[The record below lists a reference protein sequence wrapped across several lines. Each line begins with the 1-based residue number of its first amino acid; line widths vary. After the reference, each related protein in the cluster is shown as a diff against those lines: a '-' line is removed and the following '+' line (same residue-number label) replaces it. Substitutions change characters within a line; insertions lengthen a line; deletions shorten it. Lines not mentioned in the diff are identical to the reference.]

1 MDIDYSILNPEQLEA
16 VQTTEGAVRV
26 IASAGSEKTKALT
39 DLRIKRTP
47 ATQNQQERDLLKLPE
62 CV

>member
-1 MDIDYSILNPEQLEA
+1 MCKKMVSRI
-16 VQTTEGAVRV
+16 
-26 IASAGSEKTKALT
+26 T

-47 ATQNQQERDLLKLPE
+47 ATKNQQEQDLLKLPE

>member
-1 MDIDYSILNPEQLEA
+1 VPAVSASGLASSGAGLFSFLANILMCKKS
-16 VQTTEGAVRV
+16 VSR
-26 IASAGSEKTKALT
+26 IT

-47 ATQNQQERDLLKLPE
+47 ATKNQQEQDLLKLPE